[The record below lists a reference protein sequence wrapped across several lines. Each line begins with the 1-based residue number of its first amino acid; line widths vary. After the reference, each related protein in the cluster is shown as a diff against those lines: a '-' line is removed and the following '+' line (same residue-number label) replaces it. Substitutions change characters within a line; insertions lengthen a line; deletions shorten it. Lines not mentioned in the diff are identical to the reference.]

1 MTKQE
6 AAIKYITENYLEFNR
21 LRHDIVSD
29 KLQIRM
35 EADLESSTTQ
45 GASVQRS
52 KAAVQ
57 NGSELWREMT
67 KHDINSIVCHCAQEY
82 DANITSREVM
92 TALQSDLIPDVHP
105 LREYI
110 NALPA
115 WKPESG
121 DWIDFVAS
129 QVRVKNN
136 DNKVSGNNNDNTD
149 NLRPNQYPL
158 GAQGEENTQQ
168 PKQLDSTTFQSTPF
182 AHEAHRGPRC
192 SQQHSERLGE
202 AYKNDN
208 IDNFRGNQYP
218 CRDEDDLN
226 QQLKQLD
233 STTYSARNNTASGE
247 GNNTTPDRPRG
258 LSERTS
264 CCQTTTLLDRPYGAE
279 RPMNLTG
286 EADLTVS
293 EAHDLTSNSSQ
304 RERSEAERLWR
315 VCFKKWFVAMVAS
328 WMKDEVVNHQVLVLI
343 GKQGIFKTTW
353 LEHLIPPHL
362 RAYACKLANSNDLNK
377 DERLRIA
384 EFGLISLDEI
394 DSMNNRELNQLKS
407 VITATD
413 VNERAAYAYTKERR
427 VRLASFCA
435 SGNRRDFLTD
445 ITGNRRWLPFEVESI
460 QNPFYSILPYE
471 QMYAQAWAL
480 AQDPMFSYWFDLD
493 EIEVLEEHNQHFRD
507 ESNEEQLL
515 PILFDVP
522 AEGRGE
528 FMTTAQISERLVSY
542 GNIKKPMALS
552 RLGMVLGGIGYRA
565 VTRKINNTRARG
577 WIVYQR
583 DTEEINSLKR
593 LLKDG

>member
-6 AAIKYITENYLEFNR
+6 AAIKYITENYLDFNR
-21 LRHDIVSD
+21 LRHDIVAD

-35 EADLESSTTQ
+35 ADSLED
-45 GASVQRS
+45 
-52 KAAVQ
+52 AALS
-57 NGSELWREMT
+57 GYSLEFKGGEYWREMT

-110 NALPA
+110 NALPRYT
-115 WKPESG
+115 PDQP
-121 DWIDFVAS
+121 DWIDFVAH
-129 QVRVKNN
+129 QVRV
-136 DNKVSGNNNDNTD
+136 
-149 NLRPNQYPL
+149 
-158 GAQGEENTQQ
+158 
-168 PKQLDSTTFQSTPF
+168 
-182 AHEAHRGPRC
+182 HE
-192 SQQHSERLGE
+192 
-202 AYKNDN
+202 
-208 IDNFRGNQYP
+208 
-218 CRDEDDLN
+218 
-226 QQLKQLD
+226 
-233 STTYSARNNTASGE
+233 TSA
-247 GNNTTPDRPRG
+247 DRPKG
-258 LSERTS
+258 LSERTA
-264 CCQTTTLLDRPYGAE
+264 CCQTTMLLDRPYGAE
-279 RPMNLTG
+279 RPTNLTG
-286 EADLTVS
+286 EAGLTVS
-293 EAHDLTSNSSQ
+293 EAHGLTSSSSQ
-304 RERSEAERLWR
+304 SERSKADRLWR

-445 ITGNRRWLPFEVESI
+445 ITGNRRWLPFEVEEI
-460 QNPFYSILPYE
+460 QNPFFTLLPYE
-471 QMYAQAWAL
+471 RMYAQAWAL
-480 AQDPMFSYWFDLD
+480 AQDPLFSYWFDLD
-493 EIEVLEEHNQHFRD
+493 EIEVLEEHNQQFRD

-515 PILFDVP
+515 DVYFAVP
-522 AEGRGE
+522 AEGATNTK
-528 FMTTAQISERLVSY
+528 FLTTAEISERLIYY
-542 GNIKKPMALS
+542 GNIKRPLSLS
-552 RLGMVLGGIGYRA
+552 RLGVLLSQKGFLSI
-565 VTRKINNTRARG
+565 RKGSPQRRG
-577 WIVYQR
+577 WIVYER
-583 DTEEINSLKR
+583 DSEEINAERRILSKT
-593 LLKDG
+593 

>member
-6 AAIKYITENYLEFNR
+6 CAIKYITENYLDYRR
-21 LRHDIVSD
+21 LRHDIVAD
-29 KLQIRM
+29 KLQVRV
-35 EADLESSTTQ
+35 AHSLED
-45 GASVQRS
+45 ASL
-52 KAAVQ
+52 Q
-57 NGSELWREMT
+57 NAPEGLQFRGSEYWREMT

-105 LREYI
+105 LREYV
-110 NALPA
+110 LSCGEWTEEQP
-115 WKPESG
+115 
-121 DWIDFVAS
+121 DWIDWVAQ
-129 QVRVKNN
+129 QVTVK
-136 DNKVSGNNNDNTD
+136 
-149 NLRPNQYPL
+149 PL
-158 GAQGEENTQQ
+158 G
-168 PKQLDSTTFQSTPF
+168 D
-182 AHEAHRGPRC
+182 EAKGD
-192 SQQHSERLGE
+192 
-202 AYKNDN
+202 K
-208 IDNFRGNQYP
+208 
-218 CRDEDDLN
+218 
-226 QQLKQLD
+226 
-233 STTYSARNNTASGE
+233 ARGE
-247 GNNTTPDRPRG
+247 G
-258 LSERTS
+258 
-264 CCQTTTLLDRPYGAE
+264 
-279 RPMNLTG
+279 
-286 EADLTVS
+286 
-293 EAHDLTSNSSQ
+293 
-304 RERSEAERLWR
+304 LWR
-315 VCFKKWFVAMVAS
+315 GCFKKWFVAMVAS

-460 QNPFYSILPYE
+460 QNPFYTLLPYE
-471 QMYAQAWAL
+471 RMYAQAWAL
-480 AQDPMFSYWFDLD
+480 AQDPLFSYWFDLD

-522 AEGRGE
+522 AEGKGE
-528 FMTTAQISERLVSY
+528 FMTTAQISERLVTY

-552 RLGMVLGGIGYRA
+552 RLGMVLGAAGYQSTRPKIGGRL
-565 VTRKINNTRARG
+565 IRG
-577 WIVYQR
+577 WLVYQR
-583 DTEEINSLKR
+583 DTDEIASLKR
-593 LLKDG
+593 LLKE

>member
-6 AAIKYITENYLEFNR
+6 AAIKYIRENYLDFNR

-35 EADLESSTTQ
+35 DLEEVK
-45 GASVQRS
+45 G
-52 KAAVQ
+52 
-57 NGSELWREMT
+57 GEYWREMT

-105 LREYI
+105 LREYV
-110 NALPA
+110 LSCGEWTEEQP
-115 WKPESG
+115 
-121 DWIDFVAS
+121 DWIDWVAQ
-129 QVRVKNN
+129 QVTVK
-136 DNKVSGNNNDNTD
+136 
-149 NLRPNQYPL
+149 PL
-158 GAQGEENTQQ
+158 G
-168 PKQLDSTTFQSTPF
+168 D
-182 AHEAHRGPRC
+182 EAKGD
-192 SQQHSERLGE
+192 
-202 AYKNDN
+202 K
-208 IDNFRGNQYP
+208 
-218 CRDEDDLN
+218 
-226 QQLKQLD
+226 
-233 STTYSARNNTASGE
+233 ARGE
-247 GNNTTPDRPRG
+247 G
-258 LSERTS
+258 
-264 CCQTTTLLDRPYGAE
+264 
-279 RPMNLTG
+279 
-286 EADLTVS
+286 
-293 EAHDLTSNSSQ
+293 
-304 RERSEAERLWR
+304 LWR
-315 VCFKKWFVAMVAS
+315 GCFKKWFVAMVAS

-460 QNPFYSILPYE
+460 QNPFYTLLPYE
-471 QMYAQAWAL
+471 RMYAQAWAL
-480 AQDPMFSYWFDLD
+480 AQDPLFSYWFDLD

-528 FMTTAQISERLVSY
+528 FMTTAQISERLVTY

-552 RLGMVLGGIGYRA
+552 RLGMVLGAAGYQSTRPKIGGRL
-565 VTRKINNTRARG
+565 IRG
-577 WIVYQR
+577 WLVYQR
-583 DTEEINSLKR
+583 DTDEIASLKR
-593 LLKDG
+593 LLKE

>member
-6 AAIKYITENYLEFNR
+6 AAIKYITENYLDYSR
-21 LRHDIVSD
+21 LRHDVIAD

-35 EADLESSTTQ
+35 E
-45 GASVQRS
+45 
-52 KAAVQ
+52 
-57 NGSELWREMT
+57 NGWREMT
-67 KHDINSIVCHCAQEY
+67 KHDINSIVCHAAQEY

-105 LREYI
+105 LREYV
-110 NALPA
+110 LSCREWTEEQP
-115 WKPESG
+115 
-121 DWIDFVAS
+121 DWIDWVAS
-129 QVRVKNN
+129 QVRVKASPES
-136 DNKVSGNNNDNTD
+136 DSLEDATLQDAAKS
-149 NLRPNQYPL
+149 LQFR
-158 GAQGEENTQQ
+158 GEEN
-168 PKQLDSTTFQSTPF
+168 K
-182 AHEAHRGPRC
+182 
-192 SQQHSERLGE
+192 
-202 AYKNDN
+202 
-208 IDNFRGNQYP
+208 
-218 CRDEDDLN
+218 
-226 QQLKQLD
+226 
-233 STTYSARNNTASGE
+233 
-247 GNNTTPDRPRG
+247 
-258 LSERTS
+258 
-264 CCQTTTLLDRPYGAE
+264 
-279 RPMNLTG
+279 
-286 EADLTVS
+286 AD
-293 EAHDLTSNSSQ
+293 
-304 RERSEAERLWR
+304 RLWR
-315 VCFKKWFVAMVAS
+315 GCFKKWFVAMVAS

-460 QNPFYSILPYE
+460 QNPFYAIMPYE

-480 AQDPMFSYWFDLD
+480 AQDPLFSYWFDLD

-515 PILFDVP
+515 DVYFAVP
-522 AEGRGE
+522 AEGASNTK
-528 FMTTAQISERLVSY
+528 FLTTAEISERLIYY
-542 GNIKKPMALS
+542 GNIKRPLSLS
-552 RLGMVLGGIGYRA
+552 RLGVLLSQKGFLSI
-565 VTRKINNTRARG
+565 RKGSPQRRG
-577 WIVYQR
+577 WVVYER
-583 DTEEINSLKR
+583 DNEEINAERRILSKT
-593 LLKDG
+593 

>member
-6 AAIKYITENYLEFNR
+6 AAIKYITENYLDFNR
-21 LRHDIVSD
+21 LRHDVVSD

-35 EADLESSTTQ
+35 ENSLED
-45 GASVQRS
+45 ASL
-52 KAAVQ
+52 Q
-57 NGSELWREMT
+57 NAPEGLQFRGSEYWREMT

-105 LREYI
+105 LREYV
-110 NALPA
+110 LSCGEWTEEQP
-115 WKPESG
+115 

-129 QVRVKNN
+129 QVKVKT
-136 DNKVSGNNNDNTD
+136 SPEG
-149 NLRPNQYPL
+149 
-158 GAQGEENTQQ
+158 
-168 PKQLDSTTFQSTPF
+168 DS
-182 AHEAHRGPRC
+182 
-192 SQQHSERLGE
+192 L
-202 AYKNDN
+202 
-208 IDNFRGNQYP
+208 
-218 CRDEDDLN
+218 ED
-226 QQLKQLD
+226 
-233 STTYSARNNTASGE
+233 AASGYSLEFRDE
-247 GNNTTPDRPRG
+247 GNNATPSCTTLHNTTP
-258 LSERTS
+258 S
-264 CCQTTTLLDRPYGAE
+264 
-279 RPMNLTG
+279 
-286 EADLTVS
+286 
-293 EAHDLTSNSSQ
+293 
-304 RERSEAERLWR
+304 AERLWR
-315 VCFKKWFVAMVAS
+315 GCFKKWFVAMVAS

-460 QNPFYSILPYE
+460 QNPFYTLLPYE
-471 QMYAQAWAL
+471 RMYAQAWAL
-480 AQDPMFSYWFDLD
+480 AQDPLFSYWFDLD

-528 FMTTAQISERLVSY
+528 FMTTAQISERLVTY

-552 RLGMVLGGIGYRA
+552 RLGMVLGAAGYQSTRPKIGGRL
-565 VTRKINNTRARG
+565 IRG

-583 DTEEINSLKR
+583 DTDEIASLKR
-593 LLKDG
+593 ILKE

>member
-1 MTKQE
+1 MNKQE
-6 AAIKYITENYLEFNR
+6 IVIKYITENYLDFNR
-21 LRHDIVSD
+21 LRHDVISD
-29 KLQIRM
+29 KLQVRVAHSLSAPHNATSVI
-35 EADLESSTTQ
+35 
-45 GASVQRS
+45 GAPAEDASL
-52 KAAVQ
+52 Q
-57 NGSELWREMT
+57 NAPEGLQFRGSEYWKELS

-92 TALQSDLIPDVHP
+92 TALQSDLIPSVHP

-110 NALPA
+110 HALP
-115 WKPESG
+115 PYTPDQP
-121 DWIDFVAS
+121 DWIDWVAQ

-136 DNKVSGNNNDNTD
+136 DNID
-149 NLRPNQYPL
+149 NLRGNQLP
-158 GAQGEENTQQ
+158 AAPMENN
-168 PKQLDSTTFQSTPF
+168 STP
-182 AHEAHRGPRC
+182 
-192 SQQHSERLGE
+192 S
-202 AYKNDN
+202 Y
-208 IDNFRGNQYP
+208 
-218 CRDEDDLN
+218 
-226 QQLKQLD
+226 
-233 STTYSARNNTASGE
+233 TTLHH
-247 GNNTTPDRPRG
+247 TTP
-258 LSERTS
+258 S
-264 CCQTTTLLDRPYGAE
+264 
-279 RPMNLTG
+279 
-286 EADLTVS
+286 AD
-293 EAHDLTSNSSQ
+293 A
-304 RERSEAERLWR
+304 LWR
-315 VCFKKWFVAMVAS
+315 QCFKKWFVAMVAS

-407 VITATD
+407 IITATD

-460 QNPFYSILPYE
+460 QNPFFTTLPYDL
-471 QMYAQAWAL
+471 MYAQAWAL
-480 AQDPMFSYWFDLD
+480 VNDPTFSYWFDLD
-493 EIEVLEEHNQHFRD
+493 EIEVLEQHNQHFRD

-528 FMTTAQISERLVSY
+528 FMTTAQISERLVTY

-552 RLGMVLGGIGYRA
+552 RLGVVMSSMGYRS
-565 VTRKINNTRARG
+565 VTRGNRQARLRG

-583 DTEEINSLKR
+583 DAEEIAASKK
-593 LLKDG
+593 LLAKECVTV

>member
-6 AAIKYITENYLEFNR
+6 AAIKYITENYLDYRR
-21 LRHDIVSD
+21 LRHDIVAD
-29 KLQIRM
+29 KLQVRC
-35 EADLESSTTQ
+35 AHSLED
-45 GASVQRS
+45 ASL
-52 KAAVQ
+52 Q
-57 NGSELWREMT
+57 NAPEGLQFRGSEYWREMT

-105 LREYI
+105 LREYV
-110 NALPA
+110 LSCREWTEEQP
-115 WKPESG
+115 
-121 DWIDFVAS
+121 DWIDWVAQ
-129 QVRVKNN
+129 QVTVK
-136 DNKVSGNNNDNTD
+136 
-149 NLRPNQYPL
+149 PL
-158 GAQGEENTQQ
+158 G
-168 PKQLDSTTFQSTPF
+168 D
-182 AHEAHRGPRC
+182 EAKGDKTR
-192 SQQHSERLGE
+192 
-202 AYKNDN
+202 
-208 IDNFRGNQYP
+208 
-218 CRDEDDLN
+218 
-226 QQLKQLD
+226 
-233 STTYSARNNTASGE
+233 GE
-247 GNNTTPDRPRG
+247 G
-258 LSERTS
+258 
-264 CCQTTTLLDRPYGAE
+264 
-279 RPMNLTG
+279 
-286 EADLTVS
+286 
-293 EAHDLTSNSSQ
+293 
-304 RERSEAERLWR
+304 LWR
-315 VCFKKWFVAMVAS
+315 GCFKKWFVAMVAS

-445 ITGNRRWLPFEVESI
+445 ITGNRRWLPFEVEEI
-460 QNPFYSILPYE
+460 QNPFYTLLPYE
-471 QMYAQAWAL
+471 RMYAQAWAL
-480 AQDPMFSYWFDLD
+480 AQDPLFSYWFDLD

-528 FMTTAQISERLVSY
+528 FMTTAQISERLVTY

-552 RLGMVLGGIGYRA
+552 RLGMVLGAAGYQSTRPKIGGRL
-565 VTRKINNTRARG
+565 IRG
-577 WIVYQR
+577 WLVYQR
-583 DTEEINSLKR
+583 DTDEIASLKR
-593 LLKDG
+593 LLKE

>member
-6 AAIKYITENYLEFNR
+6 AVIKYITENYLEYNR
-21 LRHDIVSD
+21 LRHDVISD
-29 KLQIRM
+29 KLQLRM
-35 EADLESSTTQ
+35 EKRSDRPNGLLEVRPSEGLLDRSLHSLLDNSKNLTMNEVNGLTESEANDLTAKHSNSSPRER
-45 GASVQRS
+45 SV
-52 KAAVQ
+52 
-57 NGSELWREMT
+57 WREMT
-67 KHDINSIVCHCAQEY
+67 KQDINSIVCHCAQEY
-82 DANITSREVM
+82 NANITTREVI

-110 NALPA
+110 LSLRPYT
-115 WKPESG
+115 PDQP
-121 DWIDFVAS
+121 DWIDFVAQ
-129 QVRVKNN
+129 QVRVRDSAQDRPAGCRSAQVPVDGRSAAPVVFHNESTASGEGDTYKN
-136 DNKVSGNNNDNTD
+136 DNLD
-149 NLRPNQYPL
+149 NLHPNQYPL
-158 GAQGEENTQQ
+158 GA
-168 PKQLDSTTFQSTPF
+168 
-182 AHEAHRGPRC
+182 
-192 SQQHSERLGE
+192 LGE
-202 AYKNDN
+202 DK
-208 IDNFRGNQYP
+208 
-218 CRDEDDLN
+218 N

-247 GNNTTPDRPRG
+247 GNSTSPDRPYR
-258 LSERTS
+258 
-264 CCQTTTLLDRPYGAE
+264 AE

-293 EAHDLTSNSSQ
+293 EAHGLASNSSL
-304 RERSEAERLWR
+304 RERSEADRLWR

-343 GKQGIFKTTW
+343 GRQGIYKTTW

-362 RAYACKLANSNDLNK
+362 RAYTCKLANSNDLNK

-460 QNPFYSILPYE
+460 QNPFYTTLPYE
-471 QMYAQAWAL
+471 LMYAQAWAL
-480 AQDPMFSYWFDLD
+480 AQDPMFSYWFELD
-493 EIEVLEEHNQHFRD
+493 EIAVLEQHNQHFRD

-515 PILFDVP
+515 DVYFAVP
-522 AEGRGE
+522 PTDA
-528 FMTTAQISERLVSY
+528 TTAKFLTTAEISERLIYY
-542 GNIKKPMALS
+542 GNIKKPMTLS
-552 RLGMVLGGIGYRA
+552 RLGVLLSQKGFLSVRRGNPSR
-565 VTRKINNTRARG
+565 RG
-577 WIVYQR
+577 WIIYERESQEVNAER
-583 DTEEINSLKR
+583 SILSK
-593 LLKDG
+593 